1 MELVQKRPLGL
12 EAAGRG
18 RLMPPLVQEGR
29 RSLVPASVDLSG
41 GAAPLADVFRYLG
54 DKTQHG
60 ERLLVLLG
68 SCASI
73 PGDVHPQHPKAL
85 LSCSAATPS
94 IRAGSSI

>member
-41 GAAPLADVFRYLG
+41 GATPLADVFRYLG
-54 DKTQHG
+54 DKTQRSEG
-60 ERLLVLLG
+60 LLVLLG
-68 SCASI
+68 SRARI
-73 PGDVHPQHPKAL
+73 PGGVHSQHPKAL
-85 LSCSAATPS
+85 LSCSAAAPG
-94 IRAGSSI
+94 IRAGGSI